1 MILFTVLF
9 KGACMQSERYQ
20 KGMEKLKELT
30 VADEHSPTGHM
41 EIGDSFA
48 NVAPDLK
55 RMVVEFAFGDVY
67 ARPGLDNKQKVLC
80 TISSLVAQG
89 TPQIGM
95 HVVTGLNVG
104 LTPDEIIGG
113 IMHLIPYVGF
123 PRALNA
129 LKVAQSVFE
138 EQGVAIQNTELNN

>member
-1 MILFTVLF
+1 MSTD
-9 KGACMQSERYQ
+9 RYQ
-20 KGMEKLKELT
+20 KGMDKLKELT
-30 VADEHSPTGHM
+30 VPNEESPTGHM
-41 EIGDSFA
+41 EIGESFVD
-48 NVAPDLK
+48 VAPDLK

-95 HVVTGLNVG
+95 HIITGLNVG
-104 LTPDEIIGG
+104 LTPDEIIGA

-129 LKVAQSVFE
+129 LKVAQDVFK
-138 EQGVAIQNTELNN
+138 EQGITISNKPE

>member
-1 MILFTVLF
+1 MT
-9 KGACMQSERYQ
+9 SERYLR
-20 KGMEKLKELT
+20 GMEKLKELT
-30 VADEHSPTGHM
+30 VADEHSDTGHM
-41 EIGDSFA
+41 EVGDSFA
-48 NVAPDLK
+48 GIAPDLR

-67 ARPGLDNKQKVLC
+67 SRHGLDNKQKVLT
-80 TISSLVAQG
+80 TISALVAQG

-104 LTPDEIIGG
+104 LTADEIAGC

-129 LKVAQSVFE
+129 LKVAQEVFDRE
-138 EQGVAIQNTELNN
+138 GVAITPGLNE

>member
-1 MILFTVLF
+1 MTTD
-9 KGACMQSERYQ
+9 RYQ
-20 KGMEKLKELT
+20 KGMDKLKELT
-30 VADEHSPTGHM
+30 VPNEHSPTGHM
-41 EIGDSFA
+41 EIGESFA
-48 NVAPDLK
+48 EVAPDLK

-67 ARPGLDNKQKVLC
+67 ARPGLDNQQKVLC
-80 TISSLVAQG
+80 TISALVAQG

-104 LTPDEIIGG
+104 LTPDEIIGC

-129 LKVAQSVFE
+129 LKVAQEVFA
-138 EQGVAIQNTELNN
+138 EQGVQISNSPK

>member
-1 MILFTVLF
+1 M
-9 KGACMQSERYQ
+9 SSDRYQ
-20 KGMEKLKELT
+20 KGLEVLKELT
-30 VADEHSPTGHM
+30 VPDEHSPTGHM
-41 EIGDSFA
+41 EVGESFA
-48 NVAPDLK
+48 DVAPDLK

-67 ARPGLDNKQKVLC
+67 ARKGLDNKQKVLC

-95 HVVTGLNVG
+95 HVITGLNAG
-104 LTPDEIIGG
+104 LSPDEIIGC

-129 LKVAQSVFE
+129 LKVAQEVFK
-138 EQGVAIQNTELNN
+138 EQGVQISLEQK